1 MQWGIQGRLLATSLF
16 LGSDDCLSMN
26 MNAEGSMDKKELG
39 VKRPCIIPI
48 PPSLNILPQ
57 NCCLILIKK
66 KTDCQHSE
74 SSEEPSV
81 LVVSLVSGISE

>member
-1 MQWGIQGRLLATSLF
+1 
-16 LGSDDCLSMN
+16 
-26 MNAEGSMDKKELG
+26 MDKKELG

-48 PPSLNILPQ
+48 PPSLKHLASKLLPDFD
-57 NCCLILIKK
+57 K

-74 SSEEPSV
+74 SNEEPSV

>member
-1 MQWGIQGRLLATSLF
+1 
-16 LGSDDCLSMN
+16 
-26 MNAEGSMDKKELG
+26 MDKKELG

-48 PPSLNILPQ
+48 PPSLKHLASKLLPDFD
-57 NCCLILIKK
+57 K

-74 SSEEPSV
+74 SNEELSV